1 MTISL
6 ERPAA
11 GTADQHVKPYYDIV
25 DPCDEPH
32 AVLDLRVRVS
42 RDLLAAAVE
51 DAGTGY
57 YDGEKHPDEWT
68 VEEVR
73 AFAIMTIANASSLHL
88 QQNAVLMAQM
98 AEPDFYEPVTREY
111 VLAIYRAV
119 DRAFP
124 KAD

>member
-1 MTISL
+1 
-6 ERPAA
+6 
-11 GTADQHVKPYYDIV
+11 V
-25 DPCDEPH
+25 DPYDEPH
-32 AVLDLRVRVS
+32 AVLDLRVRLS

-57 YDGEKHPDEWT
+57 YDREKDPDEWT

-73 AFAIMTIANASSLHL
+73 AFAIMTIASTSSLEL

-98 AEPDFYEPVTREY
+98 AEPDFHETDTREY
-111 VLAIYRAV
+111 VLAVYRAV

-124 KAD
+124 KTV